1 MGNHTTLLHE
11 RASGNNNEVY
21 VYLVMMIV
29 FSQFKPAP
37 DVSQLFTLHGSLDT
51 IGYFARE
58 LGYYS
63 DMTKR

>member
-29 FSQFKPAP
+29 FSQFEPAP

-51 IGYFARE
+51 IQI
-58 LGYYS
+58 
-63 DMTKR
+63 